1 MSISPSRSVLARRG
15 TRRHSVPSPPGSS
28 RPPAVPSISCCS
40 TRRLLPS
47 PTGSSAMVAWSSS
60 ATTRRWRRAKPAPFS
75 TISTS
80 SPSRSGAR
88 PASCARRRL
97 VVDKAVL
104 ASKIAA
110 VRDATARIRSVLPP
124 SADAFRADRT
134 AREVVIFNLLVAIQT
149 CLDLA
154 AHWLADEGWDV
165 PPTYGDIFVALAN
178 HGVIDVALA
187 RRLAAA
193 AGLRN
198 LVARQYGT

>member
-1 MSISPSRSVLARRG
+1 
-15 TRRHSVPSPPGSS
+15 
-28 RPPAVPSISCCS
+28 
-40 TRRLLPS
+40 
-47 PTGSSAMVAWSSS
+47 
-60 ATTRRWRRAKPAPFS
+60 
-75 TISTS
+75 
-80 SPSRSGAR
+80 
-88 PASCARRRL
+88 

-134 AREVVIFNLLVAIQT
+134 AREVVVFNLLVAIQT

-165 PPTYGDIFVALAN
+165 PPTYGDMFVGLAS
-178 HGVIDVALA
+178 HGVIDCALA
-187 RRLAAA
+187 RQLAAA

-198 LVARQYGT
+198 LVAHQYGVVDWQRVHAIAATDLGDLDAFCAALAARAQLVE